1 MLKINFE
8 YRKGIFFIR
17 LSGNLN
23 EKNYCKKINILNKL
37 MNDIKFKY
45 IVFNI
50 DNLSSID
57 IYGINYII
65 GYDALVKENNGELF
79 LCEKN
84 KNIVSGIFKNKIKS
98 IENELEIFNLKEI
111 DEY

>member
-17 LSGNLN
+17 LCGNLN
-23 EKNYCKKINILNKL
+23 ERNYCKKIDILNKL

-65 GYDALVKENNGELF
+65 GYDALVKENNGKMF
-79 LCEKN
+79 LCEKS
-84 KNIVSGIFKNKIKS
+84 KNIVSNIFKNKIKS

>member
-17 LSGNLN
+17 LCGNLN
-23 EKNYCKKINILNKL
+23 ERNYCKKIDILNKL

-65 GYDALVKENNGELF
+65 GYDALVKENNGKMF
-79 LCEKN
+79 LCEKS
-84 KNIVSGIFKNKIKS
+84 KNIVSNIFKNKIKS
-98 IENELEIFNLKEI
+98 IENELEIYNLKEI